1 MTQMQV
7 QPASRPTHVTL
18 RDRCRELGVPTWR
31 YSAQG
36 HILAAPSEQGTAG
49 QWLRSPTIER
59 LVEKQIRI
67 WTEADQEKPAAVFPG
82 FTLVPLVESHRRRR
96 RAITAALLLGP
107 KALDA
112 EQFMLACQSCS
123 LDAKASR
130 KAMESLARF
139 DEPAA
144 SGMATMLS
152 WMHTDLLSQGDS
164 QRDLATFSRQLAES
178 YEEINLLYRLGQSMN
193 ELEAPV
199 RFVRL
204 ACEELHAVLNFGWV
218 AAYFLADCEAARSL
232 RDELVVSG
240 ESPCS
245 ACELREH
252 AGRIIRALEGSD
264 KAILE
269 SDDAGPLLAGGTQLL
284 VNPVVNHG
292 VVVGAIFAGAK
303 QGEDKL
309 ASSSDQKMLGAAAGS
324 LGVLLENAGL
334 YEDQQLMF
342 LGTLEALTTSIDAK
356 DPYTCGHSERVA
368 YLASRLA
375 AEVGLSKDVCE
386 RIHIAGLVHDVGK
399 IGVPEAVLCKPGRLT
414 DEEFALIK
422 KHPEIG
428 HQILHDIKL
437 MDDVLPGVLYHH
449 ERYDGRGYP
458 HQKKGEE
465 IPLMARI
472 IGLVDAFDAMSS
484 NRTYRAAMN
493 REKVL
498 DEVRKGAG
506 TQFDPALAEAFL
518 KIDLREYD
526 EMVARHHQQ
535 ALAGDD
541 RFGRQGLTPPPAP
554 PVAPVP
560 APQPAAV
567 PATASAE
574 RREAA

>member
-1 MTQMQV
+1 MTQAQV
-7 QPASRPTHVTL
+7 HHAARPTHVTL

-36 HILAAPSEQGTAG
+36 HILAAPTEQGTVG
-49 QWLRSPTIER
+49 QWLRSPTVER
-59 LVEKQIRI
+59 LVEKQIRNWI
-67 WTEADQEKPAAVFPG
+67 DSTEEKPCEVFPG

-96 RAITAALLLGP
+96 RAITAALVLGP
-107 KALDA
+107 KALEA

-123 LDAKASR
+123 LDSKATR
-130 KAMESLARF
+130 KALESVARF
-139 DEPAA
+139 DATAA
-144 SGMATMLS
+144 NGIATMLA

-193 ELEAPV
+193 ELGAPV

-204 ACEELHAVLNFGWV
+204 ACDELHAVLNFGWV
-218 AAYFLADCEAARSL
+218 AAYFPTDADAARSL
-232 RDELVVSG
+232 RDELVISG
-240 ESPCS
+240 ESPC
-245 ACELREH
+245 APATLREH
-252 AGRIIRALEGSD
+252 AARIIKSLEGTD

-269 SDDAGPLLAGGTQLL
+269 SDHAGPLLSGGTQLL

-292 VVVGAIFAGAK
+292 TVVGAIFAGAK

-334 YEDQQLMF
+334 YEDQQSMF

-368 YLASRLA
+368 YLASHLA
-375 AEVGLSKDVCE
+375 SQIGLAKEVCE

-414 DEEFALIK
+414 DDEFALIK

-458 HQKKGEE
+458 HQKKGED

-484 NRTYRAAMN
+484 NRTYRTAMN

-498 DEVRKGAG
+498 DEIRKGAG
-506 TQFDPALAEAFL
+506 SQFDPALAEAFL

-526 EMVARHHQQ
+526 DMVARHHNQ

-541 RFGRQGLTPPPAP
+541 RFGRQGLTNPAP
-554 PVAPVP
+554 PPTASLP
-560 APQPAAV
+560 APAPAAA
-567 PATASAE
+567 PE
-574 RREAA
+574 RKEAA

>member
-1 MTQMQV
+1 VTQAQV
-7 QPASRPTHVTL
+7 HPAARPTHVTL

-36 HILAAPSEQGTAG
+36 HILGAPSETGTVG
-49 QWLRSPTIER
+49 QWLRSPTVER
-59 LVEKQIRI
+59 LVEKQIKKWI
-67 WTEADQEKPAAVFPG
+67 EATDEKPAELFPG
-82 FTLVPLVESHRRRR
+82 FLLVPLVESHRRRR

-107 KALDA
+107 QALEA
-112 EQFMLACQSCS
+112 EQFSLACQSG
-123 LDAKASR
+123 LMDAKAAR
-130 KAMESLARF
+130 TAMTSVARF
-139 DEPAA
+139 ESAA
-144 SGMATMLS
+144 SERMATVLT
-152 WMHTDLLSQGDS
+152 WMHADLLTAGES

-204 ACEELHAVLNFGWV
+204 ACDELHAVLSFGWV
-218 AAYFLADCEAARSL
+218 AAYFLPECDAARSL
-232 RDELVVSG
+232 QDELVFSG
-240 ESPCS
+240 EPPCN
-245 ACELREH
+245 AAILRDH
-252 AGRIIRALEGSD
+252 ARRVIRALEGSD

-269 SDDAGPLLAGGTQLL
+269 SEDAGPLLTGGTQLL

-303 QGEDKL
+303 RGEDKL

-334 YEDQQLMF
+334 YEDQQSMF

-368 YLASRLA
+368 YLAARLA
-375 AEVGLSKDVCE
+375 AEIGVPKETCE

-414 DEEFALIK
+414 DDEFALIK

-428 HQILHDIKL
+428 HQILQDIKL

-458 HQKKGEE
+458 HQKKGED

-498 DEVRKGAG
+498 EEVRKGAG
-506 TQFDPALAEAFL
+506 SQFDPSLAEAFL

-554 PVAPVP
+554 PVA
-560 APQPAAV
+560 AP
-567 PATASAE
+567 ASAP
-574 RREAA
+574 RKEAA